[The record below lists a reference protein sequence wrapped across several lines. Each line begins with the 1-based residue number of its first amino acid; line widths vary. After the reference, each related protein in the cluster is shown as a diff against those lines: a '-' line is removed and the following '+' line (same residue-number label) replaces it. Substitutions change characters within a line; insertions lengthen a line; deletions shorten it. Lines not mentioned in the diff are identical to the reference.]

1 MGIVDEMQA
10 LRWTEGLIKA
20 LVEEQGHLEMLKKSC
35 RGLKKGKYLEGRLAN
50 IQTKLQDEVESYI
63 GLREEVLKNLQK
75 LTDRRMH
82 LVLELRYV
90 NYLSWQ
96 EIAKRTGF
104 SRRHVLRIIEMG
116 LKKLEVMERN

>member
-1 MGIVDEMQA
+1 
-10 LRWTEGLIKA
+10 
-20 LVEEQGHLEMLKKSC
+20 MLKKSC

-96 EIAKRTGF
+96 EISKRTGF
-104 SRRHVLRIIEMG
+104 SRRHVLRINEMG
-116 LKKLEVMERN
+116 LKKLEVMEKN